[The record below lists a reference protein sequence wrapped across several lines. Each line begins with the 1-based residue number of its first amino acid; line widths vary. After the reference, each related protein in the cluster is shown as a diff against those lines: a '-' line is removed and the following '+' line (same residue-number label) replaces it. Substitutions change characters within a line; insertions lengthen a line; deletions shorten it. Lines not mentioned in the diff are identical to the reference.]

1 MSAVTVRVVLDEELL
16 RQVDRA
22 ARAAQVNRSE
32 FVRAALRGH
41 LRRLKVLEQEAR
53 DRSGYERR
61 PDRAG
66 DVARWER
73 AAAWP
78 DD

>member
-1 MSAVTVRVVLDEELL
+1 MSAVTVQVVLEEELL
-16 RQVDRA
+16 READRA

-32 FVRAALRGH
+32 LVRAALREH
-41 LRRLKVLEQEAR
+41 LRRLKVLEQEAL

>member
-1 MSAVTVRVVLDEELL
+1 MSAVTVQVVLEEELL
-16 RQVDRA
+16 READRA
-22 ARAAQVNRSE
+22 ARAARVNRSE
-32 FVRAALRGH
+32 LVRAALREH

>member
-1 MSAVTVRVVLDEELL
+1 MSAVTVQVVLDEELL
-16 RQVDRA
+16 READRA

-32 FVRAALRGH
+32 LVRAALREH
-41 LRRLKVLEQEAR
+41 LRRLEVLEQEAR

-61 PDRAG
+61 PDRAAE
-66 DVARWER
+66 VARWER

>member
-1 MSAVTVRVVLDEELL
+1 MTVQVVLDEELL
-16 RQVDRA
+16 READRA
-22 ARAAQVNRSE
+22 ARAAQVNLSE
-32 FVRAALRGH
+32 LVRAALREH
-41 LRRLKVLEQEAR
+41 LRRLKVLEQEAL
-53 DRSGYERR
+53 DRCGYERD

>member
-1 MSAVTVRVVLDEELL
+1 MSAVTVQVVLDEELL
-16 RQVDRA
+16 REVDRA

-32 FVRAALRGH
+32 LVRAALREH
-41 LRRLKVLEQEAR
+41 LRRLEVLEREAR
-53 DRSGYERR
+53 DRSGYEQR

-66 DVARWER
+66 DAARWER

>member
-1 MSAVTVRVVLDEELL
+1 MSAVTVQVVLDEELL
-16 RQVDRA
+16 RAADRA
-22 ARAAQVNRSE
+22 ARAAQVNLSE
-32 FVRAALRGH
+32 LVRAALREH
-41 LRRLKVLEQEAR
+41 LRRLEVLQQEAR
-53 DRSGYERR
+53 DRGSYERR